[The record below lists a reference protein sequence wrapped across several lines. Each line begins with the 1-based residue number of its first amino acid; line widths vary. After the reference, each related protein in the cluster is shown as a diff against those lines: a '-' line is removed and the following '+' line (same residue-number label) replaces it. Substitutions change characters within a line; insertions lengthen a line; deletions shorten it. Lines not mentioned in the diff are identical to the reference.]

1 MRQQRFVRVIGAA
14 MAAASV
20 AAMGA
25 VLVVGGTAHGSE
37 AAPAISV
44 SVSARINDAPADHGW
59 DTPAP

>member
-20 AAMGA
+20 AALAA

-37 AAPAISV
+37 AAQAL
-44 SVSARINDAPADHGW
+44 SVSARLDAPADHGW